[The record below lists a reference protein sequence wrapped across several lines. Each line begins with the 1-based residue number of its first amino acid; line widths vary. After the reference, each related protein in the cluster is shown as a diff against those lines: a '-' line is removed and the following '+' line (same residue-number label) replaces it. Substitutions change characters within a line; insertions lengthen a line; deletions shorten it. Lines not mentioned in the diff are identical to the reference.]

1 MLDKNILKINNKIF
15 IEKYKEKY
23 YYEVIS
29 LFYNTIHSINIKDY
43 SKKQVDVWASKNIDI
58 KKFNKS
64 LLENFSIVAIKND
77 MIVGFGDINIEG
89 YLDRLYVHKNYQR
102 KGIGTLICDNLE
114 KNISYRKIIT
124 HSSITAKPFF
134 KIRNYIIIKK
144 QYVKRNNIYLKNY
157 VMEKY
162 L

>member
-29 LFYNTIHSINIKDY
+29 LFYNTIHSINIKEY

-134 KIRNYIIIKK
+134 KSRNYIIIKK

>member
-134 KIRNYIIIKK
+134 KSRNYIIIKK

>member
-23 YYEVIS
+23 CYEVIS

-134 KIRNYIIIKK
+134 KSRNYIIMKK

>member
-102 KGIGTLICDNLE
+102 KGIGTLICDKKK

-134 KIRNYIIIKK
+134 KSRNYIIIKK

-157 VMEKY
+157 VM
-162 L
+162 